1 MSKICIAARVVYQSG
16 MKFFRAMLFGVALA
30 GCGCWVSCKQLAREG
45 GSAAA
50 PAAPAVRTFP
60 VRGTIQELK
69 PDGTTAVIKHEE
81 IPGFMAAMT
90 MPLEVKD
97 PKELAGLQPGD
108 EISFRLV
115 VTETESWIEGVTKL
129 ASAKPGGPKP
139 TPHTRLVREVDPLNV
154 GDLMPDYRFTNELG
168 QAMSLSQ
175 LKGQAYALTFVFTR
189 CPLPDFC
196 PRMSSN
202 FTEAAKKLRARPDA
216 PKNWRLL
223 TISFDVDW
231 DTPARLWEYARR
243 YQYDPA
249 HWSFLTGAI
258 IDIDAITEQFG
269 LMFARDESGV
279 NFSHTLRTAVIDA
292 RGRVQRIFIG
302 NEWKSEELV
311 EELVKAAGG
320 SE

>member
-1 MSKICIAARVVYQSG
+1 
-16 MKFFRAMLFGVALA
+16 MKFVRAVLLSFALA
-30 GCGCWVSCKQLAREG
+30 GWGCWVSCKQIARERG
-45 GSAAA
+45 TAAA
-50 PAAPAVRTFP
+50 PAPAAVRTFQ

-81 IPGFMAAMT
+81 IPGYMAAMT

-97 PKELAGLQPGD
+97 PKELAGLQPGE

-115 VTETESWIEGVTKL
+115 VTETEGWIEGVTRL
-129 ASAKPGGPKP
+129 ASAPPAAQP
-139 TPHTRLVREVDPLNV
+139 TPHTRLVRDVDPLQV
-154 GDLMPDYRFTNELG
+154 GDVMPDYHFTNELG
-168 QAMSLSQ
+168 HAMSLGQ

-189 CPLPDFC
+189 CPLPNFC

-231 DTPARLWEYARR
+231 DTPARLREYARR
-243 YQYDPA
+243 FQYDPA

-279 NFSHTLRTAVIDA
+279 NFSHSLRTAVIDA
-292 RGRVQRIFIG
+292 QGRVQKIFIG

-311 EELVKAAGG
+311 EELVKAAGA
-320 SE
+320 EK